1 MSDKNAVLTA
11 ADGTTFYFPAASVSR
26 VLAKNN
32 TVISLPSKVKGFD
45 RLIFTDKFRLVGN
58 WHDDLAGEYDSKT
71 AFSRL
76 DRLMV
81 IVTTDNRPMSFV
93 WKSTSRISGTVE
105 TSGPHQ
111 VMISGAN
118 FDKNGGEGTMIPYV
132 LEIDRI
138 TG

>member
-1 MSDKNAVLTA
+1 MTDDNVILTS
-11 ADGTTFYFPAASVSR
+11 ADGTAFYFPGVSVSR

-58 WHDDLAGEYDSKT
+58 WHDDTAGEYGGLS
-71 AFSRL
+71 AFMRL
-76 DRLMV
+76 DLLMR
-81 IVTTDNRPMSFV
+81 IVTTDNRPMAFS
-93 WKSTSRISGTVE
+93 WKSQNRSTGAVE
-105 TSGPHQ
+105 VSGPHQ

-132 LEIDRI
+132 IELDRI